1 MLMDLTTRIR
11 DMLQLPQAVGVYGQ
25 DIKYR
30 NLKKKVSEVK
40 H

>member
-1 MLMDLTTRIR
+1 MDLATRIR

-30 NLKKKVSEVK
+30 NKKSLRSKTFRF
-40 H
+40 